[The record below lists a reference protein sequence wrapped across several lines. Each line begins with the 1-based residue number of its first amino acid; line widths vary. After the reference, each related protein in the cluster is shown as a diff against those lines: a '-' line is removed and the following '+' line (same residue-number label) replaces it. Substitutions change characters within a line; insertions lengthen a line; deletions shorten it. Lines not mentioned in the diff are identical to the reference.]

1 MNDIIKQTEKD
12 IKAAVFEAAGAAF
25 GREDLPDFVLETPGD
40 RAHGDYAV
48 NAAMK
53 WAKELSMPPRKIGE
67 AILAGLEVGGYIQSA
82 EIAGPGFINI
92 RLSDSFF
99 ADALAAAI
107 EQGDD
112 FGRSDNGSAKKIMVE
127 FVSANPTGPMHI
139 GNARGGALGD
149 TLANVL
155 SWAGYE
161 AHKEFYVNDAGN
173 QIERFA
179 LSLEARYLQ
188 IFAPDT
194 PFPEDGYHGA
204 DIAQRAEE
212 YAEKHG
218 DSLMKVTADERRQAL
233 VGYALP
239 LNIEGLRRDLKRY
252 SIEYDRWFLESD
264 LHKSGELDAML
275 NHMKSRGLTY
285 EKDGAIWYKATSH
298 GGEKDEVLV
307 RQNGNPTYFAA
318 DIAYHYNKLV
328 TRGFD
333 RAVDIW
339 GADHH
344 GHVARMLGAMEAM
357 GLDKG
362 RLNIVIMQMVRLI
375 QGGEVVKVSKRT
387 GKSLTL
393 HTLLDEVP
401 IDAARFFFNMRE
413 PNVHLEFDLD
423 LAVSENAQNPVYYVQ
438 YAHARTCSIMRN
450 LRDGGI
456 VPLPLNEVDL
466 TLLSA
471 PEERELTRFIT
482 ALPGEIAEAAEALDS
497 SRMTKYA
504 VGLATM
510 FHRFYNACRVHDAEN
525 PPLMQARMALCLAV
539 RQTLKNVM
547 SILNV
552 SAPESM

>member
-1 MNDIIKQTEKD
+1 MKDIIKQTEKD
-12 IKAAVFEAAGAAF
+12 IKAAVFKAALDAF
-25 GREDLPDFVLETPGD
+25 GREDLSDFVLEKPGD

-92 RLSDSFF
+92 RLSDRFF
-99 ADALAAAI
+99 ADTLAAAL

-112 FGRSDNGSAKKIMVE
+112 FGRSDNGAGKKIMVE

-179 LSLEARYLQ
+179 VSLEARYLQ

-194 PFPEDGYHGA
+194 PFPEDGYLGA
-204 DIAQRAEE
+204 DITARAEE

-218 DSLMKVTADERRQAL
+218 DSLVDVTAEERRRAL
-233 VGYALP
+233 VEYALP
-239 LNIEGLRRDLKRY
+239 LNIEGLRRDLSRY

-264 LHKSGELDAML
+264 LHKSGEIDAML
-275 NHMKSRGLTY
+275 DHMKARELTY
-285 EKDGAIWYKATSH
+285 EKDGAVWYKATSH

-362 RLNIVIMQMVRLI
+362 RLNIVIIDRKSTRL
-375 QGGEVVKVSKRT
+375 
-387 GKSLTL
+387 
-393 HTLLDEVP
+393 
-401 IDAARFFFNMRE
+401 N
-413 PNVHLEFDLD
+413 
-423 LAVSENAQNPVYYVQ
+423 
-438 YAHARTCSIMRN
+438 
-450 LRDGGI
+450 
-456 VPLPLNEVDL
+456 
-466 TLLSA
+466 
-471 PEERELTRFIT
+471 
-482 ALPGEIAEAAEALDS
+482 S
-497 SRMTKYA
+497 S
-504 VGLATM
+504 
-510 FHRFYNACRVHDAEN
+510 H
-525 PPLMQARMALCLAV
+525 
-539 RQTLKNVM
+539 
-547 SILNV
+547 
-552 SAPESM
+552 